1 MLSSIYPNGEENKI
15 YGARISDFPGIMWTY
30 RRQIPGAAKRTRN
43 KHPEGKKQGKNKA
56 LKGKNKEK
64 RTRAPRG
71 QKRGKTKNY
80 KTKIQKPK
88 NPRTQGTSI
97 SWGKS
102 IPRIHRLEIK
112 ESDKK

>member
-64 RTRAPRG
+64 KDKSAPRA
-71 QKRGKTKNY
+71 KKGKNKELKNKNS
-80 KTKIQKPK
+80 KTQELKEQASHGKKYPVNIQIR
-88 NPRTQGTSI
+88 NQG
-97 SWGKS
+97 K
-102 IPRIHRLEIK
+102 
-112 ESDKK
+112 